1 MISTV
6 SLKRLDC
13 GSQHHLIVGC
23 EFHLS
28 TFVEDVL
35 VSTVGEYVP
44 EHKTI
49 TYGDSHDT
57 DPRETVGLGRYYE
70 TYVFVTDNDWSV
82 KQIGEWE
89 EYEHPDVAEYLEI
102 DSLPSDTAR
111 EAIKNHNLMVAK
123 YEGAKGDIEGGDE

>member
-6 SLKRLDC
+6 PLKRLDC

-35 VSTVGEYVP
+35 VSTVGEYLP
-44 EHKTI
+44 EHKAI
-49 TYGDSHDT
+49 TNHDT

-82 KQIGEWE
+82 KHIGEWE
-89 EYEHPDVAEYLEI
+89 EYEHPDVIEYSEI
-102 DSLPSDTAR
+102 DSLPSNTAR
-111 EAIKNHNLMVAK
+111 EAVKNHNLMVAN
-123 YEGAKGDIEGGDE
+123 YEGGKGDIEEGGG